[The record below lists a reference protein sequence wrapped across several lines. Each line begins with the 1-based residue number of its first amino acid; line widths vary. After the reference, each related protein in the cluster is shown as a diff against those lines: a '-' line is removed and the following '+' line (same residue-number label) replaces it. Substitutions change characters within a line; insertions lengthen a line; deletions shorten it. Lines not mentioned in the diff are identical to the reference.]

1 MINNVFETD
10 ARYVLQNYTRGPIV
24 LVKGSGSRVWDIEG
38 NEYIDCVAG
47 IATNNVGHCHPKVVE
62 AIKKQVETLMHIS
75 NLFYVKEQVELAEKL
90 AGLTKLDRLF
100 FCNSGTEAVEAS
112 LKFARRVTKKKEFI
126 SSEGSFHGRTMGSL
140 SITSKE
146 RYRDPFEPLVPG
158 VSFVP
163 YDDSDAIRSKITD
176 DTAAVILEPIQVESG
191 GIRIPSDN
199 YLTEVRE
206 ICDENGALLIFD
218 EVQTGFGRTGEWFAK
233 DHFGV
238 KPDIMSMA
246 KALGGG
252 FPIGAVAITESVS
265 EKIEKGD
272 HAATFG
278 GNPLACAAA
287 LASIDVIIEEELVGR
302 SREMGEYFT
311 KKIGCLSEDGVIS
324 DVRAKGLLIGLELN
338 FDAREITERLREK
351 GVLINCL
358 LEKILRVVPPL
369 VITKEEIDTVV
380 SCLDEVLR

>member
-1 MINNVFETD
+1 MKNKVFELD
-10 ARYVLQNYTRGPIV
+10 AQYVLQNYTREPLV
-24 LVKGSGSRVWDIEG
+24 LVKGLGARVWDIEG

-62 AIKKQVETLMHIS
+62 AIKKQAETLMHTS
-75 NLFYVKEQVELAEKL
+75 NLFYLKEQVELAEKL
-90 AGLTKLDRLF
+90 SGLTQLDRLF

-112 LKFARRVTKKKEFI
+112 LKFARRATGKREFI

-146 RYRDPFEPLVPG
+146 RYRKPFEPLVPG
-158 VSFVP
+158 ASFVP
-163 YDDSDAIRSKITD
+163 YGDSDAIRSKITG

-191 GIRIPSDN
+191 GIRMPSDN
-199 YLTEVRE
+199 YLAEVRE
-206 ICDENGALLIFD
+206 ICDDNGTLLIFD
-218 EVQTGFGRTGEWFAK
+218 EVQTGFGRTGKWFAK

-238 KPDIMSMA
+238 KPDMMTMA

-252 FPIGAVAITESVS
+252 FPIGALAITESVAA
-265 EKIEKGD
+265 KIEKGD

-287 LASIDVIIEEELVGR
+287 LASIDVIIEEGLVERSKEL
-302 SREMGEYFT
+302 GEYFT
-311 KKIGCLSEDGVIS
+311 KKLLDLGKDSIINDIRV
-324 DVRAKGLLIGLELN
+324 KGLLIGVELN
-338 FDAREITERLREK
+338 GGTKEVVEKMREK

-358 LEKILRVVPPL
+358 LEKILRIVPPL
-369 VITKEEIDTVV
+369 VITKEEIDMVL